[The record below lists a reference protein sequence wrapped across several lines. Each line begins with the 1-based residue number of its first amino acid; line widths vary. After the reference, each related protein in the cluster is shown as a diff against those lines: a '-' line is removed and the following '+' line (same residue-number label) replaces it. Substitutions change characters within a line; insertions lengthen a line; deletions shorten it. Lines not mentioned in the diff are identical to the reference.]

1 MNYFDTYASP
11 YGEML
16 IRASGAAL
24 TGLYF
29 IGQRYFPADRRD
41 WQRDGSC
48 AVVRQAR
55 RELDEYFAGRRTTF
69 SIALAPQGTD
79 FQQRVWNAISAVR
92 CGETISYATL
102 AERSGFPG
110 GARAAGA
117 ATGRNPISII
127 VPCHRI
133 VGSDGKLT
141 GYAGGL
147 DKKTALLAHERF
159 ARREPRSG
167 DLFAAA
173 SMR

>member
-1 MNYFDTYASP
+1 MNYFDIYASP

-16 IRASGAAL
+16 IRTNGSAL

-29 IGQRYFPADRRD
+29 IGQRYFPPDQKE
-41 WQRDGSC
+41 WQRDGSGD
-48 AVVRQAR
+48 VVQQTQQ
-55 RELDEYFAGRRTTF
+55 ELDEYFAGKRTDF
-69 SIALAPQGTD
+69 AVPLAPQGSD
-79 FQQRVWNAISAVR
+79 FQQRVWKAISAVR
-92 CGETISYATL
+92 CGETLSYAML

-110 GARAAGA
+110 YARAAGT

-133 VGSDGKLT
+133 VGSNGKLT

-147 DKKTALLAHERF
+147 DKKEALLAHERF

-173 SMR
+173 SM

>member
-16 IRASGAAL
+16 IRTNGSAL

-29 IGQRYFPADRRD
+29 IGQQYFPADHQE
-41 WQRDGSC
+41 WQRDVSG
-48 AVVRQAR
+48 AVVRQTQ
-55 RELDEYFAGRRTTF
+55 RELDEYYAGQRTAFAIT
-69 SIALAPQGTD
+69 LAPQGTD
-79 FQQRVWNAISAVR
+79 FQQRVWNAISGVR
-92 CGETISYATL
+92 CGETISYAML

-110 GARAAGA
+110 SARAAGA
-117 ATGRNPISII
+117 ATGRNPISVI

-133 VGSDGKLT
+133 VGSNGKLT

-147 DKKTALLAHERF
+147 DKKEALLAHERF
-159 ARREPRSG
+159 ARHEPRSG

-173 SMR
+173 VRP